1 MDRREGS
8 FEGRD
13 GLWLHWRAWLPD
25 GDPRAHVVIS
35 HGAGEHGDR
44 YERLA
49 ERLVA
54 EGFAVWAS
62 DHRGHGHS
70 EGPQGIVDRF
80 RNAVA
85 DLDAVMDLASLE
97 RPGRR
102 MFMLGHSMGGAIA
115 LDYALGRQDKLTGLI
130 LSAPAAAL
138 DPDSAASRIAA
149 KVLSELVPG
158 LPVHELDTS
167 GISRDPDEVRAY
179 EEDPLIDRG
188 RMRARTVGELV
199 NAFERFPEELPR
211 LVLPMLVMHGT
222 ADRVTS
228 PECSRMIFER
238 AGSADKTIELYE
250 GYYHELINEPHPD
263 RERVLDRI
271 ASWLDERAP
280 T

>member
-1 MDRREGS
+1 VDRREGS
-8 FEGRD
+8 FEGRG
-13 GLWLHWRAWLPD
+13 GLWLHWRAWLPET
-25 GDPRAHVVIS
+25 DPRAHLVIS

-49 ERLVA
+49 DRLVA
-54 EGFAVWAS
+54 DAFAVWAS

-85 DLDAVMDLASLE
+85 DLDAVVDLANLE

-102 MFMLGHSMGGAIA
+102 IFMLGHSMGGAIA
-115 LDYALGRQDKLTGLI
+115 LDYALRHQDKLAGLI

-138 DPDSAASRIAA
+138 DQDSAATRIAA

-167 GISRDPDEVRAY
+167 GISRDPDELRAY
-179 EEDPLIDRG
+179 EQDPLIDRG

-199 NAFERFPEELPR
+199 TAFERFPEELPH
-211 LVLPMLVMHGT
+211 LVIPVLVMHGT
-222 ADRVTS
+222 ADRLTS
-228 PECSRMIFER
+228 PDCSRTIHER
-238 AGSADKTIELYE
+238 AGSLDKTLELYD
-250 GYYHELINEPHPD
+250 GYYHELINEPHPE
-263 RERVLDRI
+263 RERVLARI
-271 ASWLDERAP
+271 ASWLEERAP
-280 T
+280 A